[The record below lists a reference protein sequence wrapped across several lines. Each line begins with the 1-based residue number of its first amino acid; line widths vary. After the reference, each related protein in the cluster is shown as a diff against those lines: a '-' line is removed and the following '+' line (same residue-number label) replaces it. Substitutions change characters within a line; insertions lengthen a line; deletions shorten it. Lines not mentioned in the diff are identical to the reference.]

1 MNKVDLNQHTTKAY
15 LAGTHRSRTPA
26 ETLADYSRHMPRI
39 GITRLANITGLD
51 RIGLPV
57 VVAVRPNS
65 RSLATSQGKGDS
77 LEAAKA
83 SALLESIEMWH
94 AERCEAPIRFES
106 WYEIIAGHAQA
117 PDPFLLPLRKGVALD
132 RHRPIPWAEGYN
144 LRTGRSTW
152 VPYESVTVNFVFQ
165 AGHNPCFVQSSNGLA
180 SGNQFCEAVLHG
192 LCEVIERDAWNL
204 WEVLPASKKK
214 QRQVDLDTVQS
225 PVLHRTL
232 ETLRSAGLIAAAWD
246 ITADIEVPVYH
257 AVVIENPQS
266 PHWRPI
272 VTSAGH
278 GAHLDPE
285 IALSR
290 SINEAIQCRL
300 TMIAGS
306 RDDKF
311 PADYRVGSSRFEH
324 EAVIRMI
331 SEPPPARPV
340 GLLRPPVAEHFEADI
355 QTVLDALERAGV
367 GDVVVVD
374 LSRAD
379 LGIPVVKVVVPGLEG
394 PPTPFTSAGRRKRAW
409 KQRYS
414 Q

>member
-1 MNKVDLNQHTTKAY
+1 
-15 LAGTHRSRTPA
+15 
-26 ETLADYSRHMPRI
+26 
-39 GITRLANITGLD
+39 
-51 RIGLPV
+51 
-57 VVAVRPNS
+57 
-65 RSLATSQGKGDS
+65 
-77 LEAAKA
+77 
-83 SALLESIEMWH
+83 
-94 AERCEAPIRFES
+94 
-106 WYEIIAGHAQA
+106 
-117 PDPFLLPLRKGVALD
+117 
-132 RHRPIPWAEGYN
+132 
-144 LRTGRSTW
+144 
-152 VPYESVTVNFVFQ
+152 
-165 AGHNPCFVQSSNGLA
+165 
-180 SGNQFCEAVLHG
+180 
-192 LCEVIERDAWNL
+192 
-204 WEVLPASKKK
+204 
-214 QRQVDLDTVQS
+214 
-225 PVLHRTL
+225 
-232 ETLRSAGLIAAAWD
+232 
-246 ITADIEVPVYH
+246 
-257 AVVIENPQS
+257 VIENPQS